1 MTLITFIQLFTVC
14 LLGAMSPGPSMA
26 VVINNS
32 IFKGRYNGILTSIG
46 HGVGITVY
54 ATFAVL
60 GLGLVIKNNIFV
72 FNGLKILSIIFLVF
86 IGMKSIFNKQEFN
99 FEKKNIKEN
108 TISFLQGFSISIL
121 NPKILVWFIAI
132 YSQFM
137 SIDNKLIFNIYLI
150 LIAGIIDA
158 CWYIILS
165 LAITTSSVLSF
176 FQKQLVL
183 IQKIQGFFFIALG
196 LGLLV
201 NLYFSTIKEFNF

>member
-1 MTLITFIQLFTVC
+1 MTLITFGQVFIVC

-26 VVINNS
+26 VVIHNA

-46 HGVGITVY
+46 HGLGIAIY

-60 GLGLVIKNNIFV
+60 GLGLIIETNIII
-72 FNGLKILSIIFLVF
+72 FNSLKILSIIFLIF
-86 IGMKSIFNKQEFN
+86 IGMKSILNKEKLN
-99 FEKKNIKEN
+99 LEKKDVKEK

-137 SIDNKLIFNIYLI
+137 SLNNELIFNIYLI
-150 LIAGIIDA
+150 SIAGIVDA
-158 CWYIILS
+158 FWYIFLT
-165 LAITTSSVLSF
+165 LVITSASALTF
-176 FQKQLVL
+176 FQTKIML

-196 LGLLV
+196 LGLLI
-201 NLYFSTIKEFNF
+201 NLFK

>member
-1 MTLITFIQLFTVC
+1 MTLITFVQVFTVC
-14 LLGAMSPGPSMA
+14 ILGAMSPGPSMA
-26 VVINNS
+26 VVINNA

-46 HGVGITVY
+46 HGIGIAVY

-60 GLGLVIKNNIFV
+60 GLGLIIKTNIFV
-72 FNGLKILSIIFLVF
+72 FNGLKILSIIFLIF
-86 IGMKSIFNKQEFN
+86 IGLKSIFNKEKLN
-99 FEKKNIKEN
+99 LEKKNIEKN

-137 SIDNKLIFNIYLI
+137 STDNELLFNIYLVS
-150 LIAGIIDA
+150 IAGIIDA

-165 LAITTSSVLSF
+165 LAVTTASALSF
-176 FQKQLVL
+176 FQTKITLM
-183 IQKIQGFFFIALG
+183 QKVQGFFFVALG

-201 NLYFSTIKEFNF
+201 NLLI

>member
-1 MTLITFIQLFTVC
+1 MTLITFVQVFTVC

-26 VVINNS
+26 VVINNA

-46 HGVGITVY
+46 HGIGIAVY

-60 GLGLVIKNNIFV
+60 GLGLIIETNIFI
-72 FNGLKILSIIFLVF
+72 FNGLKILSIIFLIF
-86 IGMKSIFNKQEFN
+86 IGVKSIFNKEKFN
-99 FEKKNIKEN
+99 FEKKDIKKN

-137 SIDNKLIFNIYLI
+137 STDNELLFNIYLVS
-150 LIAGIIDA
+150 IAGIIDA

-165 LAITTSSVLSF
+165 LAVTTASALSF
-176 FQKQLVL
+176 FQTKITF
-183 IQKIQGFFFIALG
+183 IQRIQGFFFIALG
-196 LGLLV
+196 LGLLI
-201 NLYFSTIKEFNF
+201 NLLI

>member
-1 MTLITFIQLFTVC
+1 MTLITFVQVFTVC

-26 VVINNS
+26 VVINNA

-46 HGVGITVY
+46 HGIGIAVY

-60 GLGLVIKNNIFV
+60 GLGLIIKTNIFV
-72 FNGLKILSIIFLVF
+72 FNGLKILSIIFLIF
-86 IGMKSIFNKQEFN
+86 IGLKSIFNKEKLN
-99 FEKKNIKEN
+99 LEKKNIEKN

-137 SIDNKLIFNIYLI
+137 STDNELLFNIYLVS
-150 LIAGIIDA
+150 IAGIIDA

-165 LAITTSSVLSF
+165 LAVTTASALSF
-176 FQKQLVL
+176 FQTKITLM
-183 IQKIQGFFFIALG
+183 QKVQGFFFVALG

-201 NLYFSTIKEFNF
+201 NLLI

>member
-1 MTLITFIQLFTVC
+1 MTLIIFVQVFTVC

-26 VVINNS
+26 VVINNA

-60 GLGLVIKNNIFV
+60 GLGLIIETNIFI
-72 FNGLKILSIIFLVF
+72 FNSLKILSIIFLIF
-86 IGMKSIFNKQEFN
+86 IGVKSISNKKKLN
-99 FEKKNIKEN
+99 FEKKDSKES

-137 SIDNKLIFNIYLI
+137 SGNNDLLFNIYLVS
-150 LIAGIIDA
+150 IAGVIDA
-158 CWYIILS
+158 CWYIFLT
-165 LAITTSSVLSF
+165 LVVTTASALSF
-176 FQKQLVL
+176 FQRKVNL
-183 IQKIQGFFFIALG
+183 IQKIQGFFFITLG
-196 LGLLV
+196 LGLLI
-201 NLYFSTIKEFNF
+201 NLLK